1 MSGECDYC
9 GQTDHVELE
18 HCCFKDYV
26 GQLQDEV
33 NDLMDENAKLRRLCV
48 DAAELLHMSGEARDW
63 LVKCMRLQARL
74 EEACD
79 V

>member
-1 MSGECDYC
+1 MSGRCSKCGWTVCICDDS
-9 GQTDHVELE
+9 GEQPDFVT
-18 HCCFKDYV
+18 
-26 GQLQDEV
+26 QLQDEV